1 MNSGDSFPLSPHTLK
16 FSQNSV
22 NQLIEEYNSYAE
34 RIWQW
39 TYDDAGNI
47 TSKKRYNYTTGTLGS
62 VVRTDSYSNTD
73 ASWGDLLTSYNG
85 RNFTYDANGNLTND
99 RTWIYTWQQGRQL
112 ATMSNGSTTW
122 TYTYAANG
130 MRIGRSNGTKT
141 YSYLY
146 TNGLLSRMILDDD
159 TLCFAYDA
167 VGAPLTVNYNG
178 TTFYY
183 VTIVHIIIEHLDTPI
198 AVYNFEVE
206 DFHTYYVGDN
216 EILVHNICAEEFV
229 KSPRNFKDV
238 ANFLKQNGFE
248 QVRQNGS
255 HVIFKDIATG
265 QTIPVPNHGKKAIAI
280 ETLRS
285 ILKKVG
291 LL

>member
-1 MNSGDSFPLSPHTLK
+1 MLTF
-16 FSQNSV
+16 
-22 NQLIEEYNSYAE
+22 
-34 RIWQW
+34 
-39 TYDDAGNI
+39 YD
-47 TSKKRYNYTTGTLGS
+47 
-62 VVRTDSYSNTD
+62 
-73 ASWGDLLTSYNG
+73 G
-85 RNFTYDANGNLTND
+85 RNFAYDANGNLTND
-99 RTWIYTWQQGRQL
+99 RIWEYTWQQGRQL
-112 ATMSNGSTTW
+112 ATMRNGSTTW
-122 TYTYAANG
+122 TYTYDANG
-130 MRIGRSNGTKT
+130 MRIGRTNRTKT
-141 YSYLY
+141 YSNLY